1 MGKEISTLEDT
12 EIEKNKFY
20 HHGTSTFLKNVH
32 IGKVLVSN
40 SILCDAKIYK
50 QFIDYL
56 YNEHKV
62 KPLLIMLPKTSIYVK
77 RCNGQTK

>member
-20 HHGTSTFLKNVH
+20 HDETSIFFLNVH

-40 SILCDAKIYK
+40 SILCDEKIYK
-50 QFIDYL
+50 
-56 YNEHKV
+56 
-62 KPLLIMLPKTSIYVK
+62 
-77 RCNGQTK
+77 

>member
-20 HHGTSTFLKNVH
+20 HHETSISLKNVH

-40 SILCDAKIYK
+40 SILFYEKIYK
-50 QFIDYL
+50 
-56 YNEHKV
+56 
-62 KPLLIMLPKTSIYVK
+62 
-77 RCNGQTK
+77 

>member
-20 HHGTSTFLKNVH
+20 HHETSTFLKNVH

-50 QFIDYL
+50 
-56 YNEHKV
+56 
-62 KPLLIMLPKTSIYVK
+62 
-77 RCNGQTK
+77 